1 MHAPAS
7 YDYAIVR
14 VVPRVERGEFLNVGV
29 ILFCRSRR
37 FLSTRIA
44 LDVSRLTVFAPYLDI
59 AEVQRYLDML
69 VLVSIGGKDAG
80 PIGQLSQSERFHWLV
95 SPRST
100 IIQTSPAHSGL
111 CADPEA
117 VMQELM
123 EEMVYIKPL

>member
-1 MHAPAS
+1 MLALAS

-44 LDVSRLTVFAPYLDI
+44 LDVNRLRVFAPSLDI
-59 AEVQRYLDML
+59 AEVQHYLDML
-69 VLVSIGGKDAG
+69 VLVSNGGKEAG

-100 IIQTSPAHSGL
+100 IIQTSPTHSGL
-111 CADPEA
+111 CADLEV

-123 EEMVYIKPL
+123 EKMVLIKA

>member
-123 EEMVYIKPL
+123 EEMVHV

>member
-7 YDYAIVR
+7 YEYAIVR

-44 LDVSRLTVFAPYLDI
+44 LDINRLTVFAPYLDI
-59 AEVQRYLDML
+59 TEVQHYLDML
-69 VLVSIGGKDAG
+69 VLVSTGGKEAG

-111 CADPEA
+111 CADPEG
-117 VMQELM
+117 VMQKLM
-123 EEMVYIKPL
+123 EEMVYIKSL

>member
-44 LDVSRLTVFAPYLDI
+44 LDVNRLTMFAPYLDI
-59 AEVQRYLDML
+59 AEVQHYLDML

-111 CADPEA
+111 CADPEV